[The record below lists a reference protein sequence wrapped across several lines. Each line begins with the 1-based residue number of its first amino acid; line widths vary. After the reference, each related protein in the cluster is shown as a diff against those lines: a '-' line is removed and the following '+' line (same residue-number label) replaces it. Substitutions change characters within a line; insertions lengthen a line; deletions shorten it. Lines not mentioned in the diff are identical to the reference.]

1 MPPVQGPEVPVAG
14 WNIPPRRSRPGPPQD
29 PVDHLPVIVPPTS
42 PTRRPVRQQRLQSR
56 PLCISQIVTIEHK
69 TGLPG
74 GRSRSVRHALEP
86 TLSPT
91 ALPQLVGIR
100 DWAARS
106 PTVRRRG
113 VPWHC
118 AATRAHRDVKKV
130 AVFGNTLV
138 PTRPRVCLL
147 DRSPEETESPL
158 NLQFTVHQQSVCP
171 RSTEVRSGRTAGA
184 RLVCVRL
191 VGGHGVPA
199 LVSYR
204 PPSGRARSN

>member
-1 MPPVQGPEVPVAG
+1 MQRHTFLAADLLLLGAR
-14 WNIPPRRSRPGPPQD
+14 RRSAAN
-29 PVDHLPVIVPPTS
+29 
-42 PTRRPVRQQRLQSR
+42 
-56 PLCISQIVTIEHK
+56 PLRKPHCP
-69 TGLPG
+69 L
-74 GRSRSVRHALEP
+74 
-86 TLSPT
+86 T

-158 NLQFTVHQQSVCP
+158 NLQFPVDQQSVCP
-171 RSTEVRSGRTAGA
+171 RSTEVRSGRPPPASCGGAPTHRARCSTAGA
-184 RLVCVRL
+184 
-191 VGGHGVPA
+191 HGR
-199 LVSYR
+199 R
-204 PPSGRARSN
+204 PPDHR